1 MAGPMVQGGVIV
13 KSPQEVAL
21 MRKAGRILAEIL
33 VVLRDHAL
41 PGVTTGDLNKI
52 AHDEMKKRGVVPSFL
67 GYHGYPGVLC
77 TSVNEEIV
85 HGIPGKKVLKE
96 GDIIGLDC
104 GVIYEGWQADS
115 AITVGVGA
123 VSAEATKLMD
133 VTRASM
139 EAGIAAARGG
149 ARLSDIGHAVQVV
162 AEAAG
167 FGVVREYVGHGIG
180 QKLHEEP
187 QVPNFGQPGRGMVL
201 KPGLCLAIEP
211 MVNAGGWQTKVG
223 GDNWTVYTADK
234 SLSAHFEHTIVI
246 TEGAPEIL
254 TVTEAAA

>member
-1 MAGPMVQGGVIV
+1 
-13 KSPQEVAL
+13 

-33 VVLRDHAL
+33 AMLREKTA
-41 PGVTTGDLNKI
+41 PGITTGDLNRL
-52 AHDEMKKRGVVPSFL
+52 AHEEMTKRRVKPSFL

-77 TSVNEEIV
+77 ASVNNEIV

-115 AITVGVGA
+115 AITIPVGK
-123 VSAEATKLMD
+123 VSELAQRLMNI
-133 VTRASM
+133 TRESM

-149 ARLSDIGHAVQVV
+149 AHISDIGHAVQTV

-167 FGVVREYVGHGIG
+167 FSVVREYVGHGIG

-187 QVPNFGQPGRGMVL
+187 QVPNFGQPGRGML
-201 KPGLCLAIEP
+201 LRPGLCLAIEP
-211 MVNAGGWQTKVG
+211 MVNVGGWQTRVG
-223 GDNWTVYTADK
+223 ADNWTVFTADN

-246 TEGAPEIL
+246 TDGAPEIL